1 MTGEDRLMKPRT
13 LLITILTLA
22 FVGTWWSQ
30 AQTATKP
37 TTKEIMAEKL
47 DYAHFLL
54 NGIATENFDLLANNA
69 EKLNQLSQSTVWREG
84 RTPEYEAL
92 SADFRRHAVALN
104 KAAKDRNLDAAS
116 LAYVQMT
123 LSCVSCHKY
132 MRGVKT
138 AELH

>member
-1 MTGEDRLMKPRT
+1 MTGEGQPMKPRT
-13 LLITILTLA
+13 LLIAILALA

-30 AQTATKP
+30 AQTAAKP

-69 EKLNQLSQSTVWREG
+69 EKLNQLSQSTVWRQG

-92 SADFRRHAVALN
+92 SADFRRHVVALT

-116 LAYVQMT
+116 LAYVQIS
-123 LSCVSCHKY
+123 LSCVNCHKY

>member
-1 MTGEDRLMKPRT
+1 MTGESQPMKPRT
-13 LLITILTLA
+13 LLIAILALA

-30 AQTATKP
+30 AQTAAKP

-69 EKLNQLSQSTVWREG
+69 EKLNQLSQSTVWRQG

-92 SADFRRHAVALN
+92 SADFRRHAVALT

>member
-1 MTGEDRLMKPRT
+1 MKPRT
-13 LLITILTLA
+13 LLLTIFTFTLA
-22 FVGTWWSQ
+22 SVGTWWSQ
-30 AQTATKP
+30 AQTDTKP
-37 TTKEIMAEKL
+37 TTKEIMKEKL
-47 DYAHFLL
+47 DYAHLLL
-54 NGIATENFDLLANNA
+54 NGIATENFDLIANNA
-69 EKLNQLSQSTVWREG
+69 ENLNRLSQSTVWRQG

-92 SADFRRHAVALN
+92 SADFRRHAVALT

-123 LSCVSCHKY
+123 LSCVNCHKY

>member
-1 MTGEDRLMKPRT
+1 MKPRT
-13 LLITILTLA
+13 LLIATLTVIFA
-22 FVGTWWSQ
+22 FVGSWWSQ

-37 TTKEIMAEKL
+37 TTKEIMTEKL

-54 NGIATENFDLLANNA
+54 NGIATENFDLIANNA
-69 EKLNQLSQSTVWREG
+69 EKLNQLSQSTVWRAG

-92 SADFRRHAVALN
+92 SADFRRHAVALT

-123 LSCVSCHKY
+123 LSCVNCHKY
-132 MRGVKT
+132 MRNPKT

>member
-1 MTGEDRLMKPRT
+1 MKPRT
-13 LLITILTLA
+13 LLIAILALA

-30 AQTATKP
+30 AQTAAKP

>member
-1 MTGEDRLMKPRT
+1 MKPRT
-13 LLITILTLA
+13 LLIAILALA

-30 AQTATKP
+30 AQTAAKP

-92 SADFRRHAVALN
+92 SADFRRHAVALT

>member
-1 MTGEDRLMKPRT
+1 MTGEGQPMKPRT
-13 LLITILTLA
+13 LLIAILALA

-30 AQTATKP
+30 AQTAAKP

-69 EKLNQLSQSTVWREG
+69 EKLIQLSQSTVWRQG

-92 SADFRRHAVALN
+92 SADFRRHVVALT

-116 LAYVQMT
+116 LAYVQIS
-123 LSCVSCHKY
+123 LSCVNCHKY

>member
-1 MTGEDRLMKPRT
+1 MKPRT

-30 AQTATKP
+30 AQTAAKP

-54 NGIATENFDLLANNA
+54 NGIATENFDLIANNA
-69 EKLNQLSQSTVWREG
+69 EKLNRLSQSTVWREG

-92 SADFRRHAVALN
+92 SADFRRHAVALT

-123 LSCVSCHKY
+123 LSCVNCHKY
-132 MRGVKT
+132 MRNPKT

>member
-1 MTGEDRLMKPRT
+1 MKPRT
-13 LLITILTLA
+13 LLTAILALA

-30 AQTATKP
+30 AQTAAKP

-69 EKLNQLSQSTVWREG
+69 EKLNQLSQSTVWRQG

-92 SADFRRHAVALN
+92 SADFRRHVVALT

-116 LAYVQMT
+116 LAYVQIS
-123 LSCVSCHKY
+123 LSCVNCHKY

>member
-1 MTGEDRLMKPRT
+1 
-13 LLITILTLA
+13 
-22 FVGTWWSQ
+22 
-30 AQTATKP
+30 
-37 TTKEIMAEKL
+37 MAEKL

-92 SADFRRHAVALN
+92 SADFRRHAVALT

>member
-1 MTGEDRLMKPRT
+1 MKPWT

-69 EKLNQLSQSTVWREG
+69 EKLNQLSQSTVWRQG

-92 SADFRRHAVALN
+92 SADFRRHVVALT

-116 LAYVQMT
+116 LAYVQIS
-123 LSCVSCHKY
+123 LSCVNCHKY

>member
-1 MTGEDRLMKPRT
+1 MKPQT
-13 LLITILTLA
+13 LLITTLTLA
-22 FVGTWWSQ
+22 FVGTWFSQ
-30 AQTATKP
+30 AQTSTKP
-37 TTKEIMAEKL
+37 TTKEIMKEKL

-54 NGIATENFDLLANNA
+54 NGIATENFDLIANNA
-69 EKLNQLSQSTVWREG
+69 EKLNQLSLSTVWREG

-92 SADFRRHAVALN
+92 SADFRRHAVALT

-123 LSCVSCHKY
+123 LSCVNCHKY
-132 MRGVKT
+132 MRNSKM

>member
-1 MTGEDRLMKPRT
+1 MKPRI
-13 LLITILTLA
+13 LLIATLTVTFA

-30 AQTATKP
+30 AQTASKP

-54 NGIATENFDLLANNA
+54 NGIAAENFDLLANNA
-69 EKLNQLSQSTVWREG
+69 EKLNQLSQTTVWRAG
-84 RTPEYEAL
+84 STPEYEAL
-92 SADFRRHAVALN
+92 SADFRRHAVALT

-123 LSCVSCHKY
+123 LSCVNCHKY
-132 MRGVKT
+132 MRNPKT

>member
-1 MTGEDRLMKPRT
+1 MTGESQPMKPRT
-13 LLITILTLA
+13 LLIAILALA

-30 AQTATKP
+30 AQTAAKP

-69 EKLNQLSQSTVWREG
+69 EKLNQLSQSTVWRQG

-92 SADFRRHAVALN
+92 SADFRRHVVALT

-116 LAYVQMT
+116 LAYVQIS
-123 LSCVSCHKY
+123 LSCVNCHKY